1 MVLLIHR
8 TKQRDVSFPKGKLD
22 PGESMPQAAV
32 RETQEETG
40 LRVALGA
47 NLGTVLYAL
56 PGGGEKTVQYWA
68 AEVSEAAVH
77 ASTFLPNREVE
88 AIEWVPLEQA
98 RARLS
103 YAADRDI
110 LEVFRQLVERD
121 AADTFSV
128 ILLRHAKAEPRSD
141 ANPIDRLRPLS
152 DTGEEQAEL
161 LVATLA
167 AFAPARILSS
177 DAERCLRTVEP
188 IAQHLGKKVRVRE
201 ALGQDQWEAGDT
213 TELRHTIG
221 KVIRK
226 GKNTIVCTHRPVLP
240 DAVRELALATSS
252 LPGDYL
258 RRAAELPPGGFSV
271 FFFSRN
277 HPGAGILGVETYPLE
292 V

>member
-1 MVLLIHR
+1 GAGETARAMSRDVLAAGTVCWRRVPTSAGGSRLMVLLIHR

-177 DAERCLRTVEP
+177 DAERRWRTVEP
-188 IAQHLGKKVRVRE
+188 IAQ
-201 ALGQDQWEAGDT
+201 
-213 TELRHTIG
+213 
-221 KVIRK
+221 
-226 GKNTIVCTHRPVLP
+226 
-240 DAVRELALATSS
+240 
-252 LPGDYL
+252 
-258 RRAAELPPGGFSV
+258 
-271 FFFSRN
+271 
-277 HPGAGILGVETYPLE
+277 
-292 V
+292 